1 LSDLDDEKRIKI
13 IWNKN
18 KLEEVERAREI
29 FEKYKRQGWIAV
41 IEKEGELRMIFDFD
55 PEVECIILLPAYV
68 GG

>member
-1 LSDLDDEKRIKI
+1 LSGLNNEKRIKI
-13 IWNKN
+13 VWNKN

-41 IEKEGELRMIFDFD
+41 IERKGELRMIFDFD
-55 PEVECIILLPAYV
+55 PEVECIILLPVIV